1 MADAL
6 NAVGRAAVGFARHG
20 IPVFPCHPGWGG
32 QKGKQPLIED
42 GFKVASARVDQ
53 VTQWWFRWTDA
64 LIGVVPGAAGAV
76 VVDLDPAPGEKPLD
90 VLRRLSEVAG
100 ETIPADGAAVVTQ
113 SGGVHLWF
121 ARPEVPQGT
130 VIGNRKPCRGVDF
143 RADNGYVIA
152 PPSRMASGRKYTWAV
167 PWQPGQPLPALPE
180 GLRVLFLRE
189 DEPAVPAPVPG
200 PTGPV
205 PARVRTAAAVG
216 DSRLRRY
223 VEAALDG
230 AHGDVA
236 RAGKGQRNDALNRA
250 AYSLGQLVGA
260 GAIAESEVRQVLGRA
275 AEISG
280 LVADDGVKAVEATIG
295 SGLRGGMAA
304 CGRAAA
310 KVAEIVRGRDVRVG
324 GAGSGAGHDAPVAP
338 TERRQTGIRDA
349 GKLWRAGWPV
359 PATPAATALR
369 RFGIDPDSVDAR
381 FLGPESGAQGTR
393 GDLMFPVRDGRGG
406 GIGVVTL
413 KADGDGDVRCIGAP
427 DGGTVRIRAAERELL
442 LAGDVLQA
450 LAVASVLNRACWALP
465 GCGDRVSVR
474 LPDVVRRLII
484 VHGGEIDA
492 AELARI
498 GSAHAGFGR
507 QVGEMVIPGLRDMA
521 NRMRRRGL

>member
-64 LIGVVPGAAGAV
+64 LIGVVPGTARAV

-121 ARPEVPQGT
+121 ARPEVPEGT

-180 GLRVLFLRE
+180 GLRGLFLRE
-189 DEPAVPAPVPG
+189 DEPAAPAPVPG

-205 PARVRTAAAVG
+205 PARIRTAAAG

-260 GAIAESEVRQVLGRA
+260 GAIGESEVRQVLGRA

-280 LVADDGVKAVEATIG
+280 LAADDGVKAVEATIG

-304 CGRAAA
+304 RGRAAA
-310 KVAEIVRGRDVRVG
+310 KVAEIVREGPVRVG
-324 GAGSGAGHDAPVAP
+324 GDGSVAPRDAPAAP
-338 TERRQTGIRDA
+338 PGDAERAGIREA

-359 PATPAATALR
+359 RSTPAAAALG
-369 RFGIDPDSVDAR
+369 RFGIDPDAVDAR
-381 FLGPESGAQGTR
+381 FLGSENGAQGR
-393 GDLMFPVRDGRGG
+393 QGDLMFPVRDGRAG

-413 KADGDGDVRCIGAP
+413 KTDGSGVIRRVGVP
-427 DGGTVRIRAAERELL
+427 DGGTVRIRAAERELM
-442 LAGDVLQA
+442 LAGDVVQA
-450 LAVASVLNRACWALP
+450 LAVAGGMNRACWALP
-465 GCGDRVSVR
+465 GCGDAASVR

-498 GSAHAGFGR
+498 AAAHAGFGR
-507 QVGEMVIPGLRDMA
+507 QVGEMVIPGLPDMA
-521 NRMRRRGL
+521 DRMRRRGL